1 MAVRTEEARG
11 EVAHKLHR
19 DVSTIG
25 LLFVCLGSVI
35 GSGWLFGALYA
46 SQIAG
51 PASIISWVLGA
62 LVMLVLALV
71 HAELGS
77 MYPVAGAR
85 PGTLTSLSGTSLGSR
100 PGGSCGS
107 EPSRWRPSR
116 SWPRCST

>member
-1 MAVRTEEARG
+1 VAVRTEEARG

-19 DVSTIG
+19 EVSTIG

-51 PASIISWVLGA
+51 PAAIISWVLGA

-71 HAELGS
+71 HAELGG
-77 MYPVAGAR
+77 MYPVPGFSTQPRAR
-85 PGTLTSLSGTSLGSR
+85 ASLSPSPVTTTSRGSSATSAR
-100 PGGSCGS
+100 GAC
-107 EPSRWRPSR
+107 PS
-116 SWPRCST
+116 